1 MNGRKVESYKIC
13 KIVNYSQ
20 QIFSEKNIGSPEER
34 SFPLNTSDKFYFQL
48 SD

>member
-20 QIFSEKNIGSPEER
+20 QIFSEKNIGPPR
-34 SFPLNTSDKFYFQL
+34 RTKFPP
-48 SD
+48 